1 MTLSA
6 FLTIVVPPFLAY
18 LAPALIHLVFS
29 PDPTSRWGG
38 IVSRWA
44 HFGLNLAAFEPE
56 ADRVVRALAD
66 KARAKEAGSP

>member
-6 FLTIVVPPFLAY
+6 FLAIVVPPFCAY

-38 IVSRWA
+38 IVERWA
-44 HFGLNLAAFEPE
+44 HLGLNLRAFQPE
-56 ADRVVRALAD
+56 ADRVVAALAE
-66 KARAKEAGSP
+66 KQRAKEAGSP